1 MKFRVLGLLQMSGFA
16 ANLPSG
22 TSRLS
27 LTRTQRRAAQRSLVP
42 RAVLV
47 TEPKPKQT
55 CGPGEGPII
64 IDGQVLVALRFVYMY
79 SSVSMFHQSE
89 LPAFLFASLVSS
101 PHVAHP
107 SLLKRCLKRCLC
119 QPFSAETAYL
129 RLQVLHSLTK
139 ERLELVQSLDGYM
152 EKSVLP
158 ILKDVKDCWQPTDFL
173 PDSSSPTFL
182 DEVTI
187 MLTINK
193 LL

>member
-1 MKFRVLGLLQMSGFA
+1 MRVLQMPGFA
-16 ANLPSG
+16 ANLPCG

-27 LTRTQRRAAQRSLVP
+27 LTKTQRRAAQRSLVP

-55 CGPGEGPII
+55 CAPGEGPII
-64 IDGQVLVALRFVYMY
+64 IDGQVFMALASVHM
-79 SSVSMFHQSE
+79 SSLSDQPE
-89 LPAFLFASLVSS
+89 PAAFLVGTRR
-101 PHVAHP
+101 HP
-107 SLLKRCLKRCLC
+107 SLLKGCTCA
-119 QPFSAETAYL
+119 P
-129 RLQVLHSLTK
+129 QVLHSLTK

-182 DEVTI
+182 DEVTNNVEPKPCSALRI
-187 MLTINK
+187 SCSRFVP
-193 LL
+193 